1 MTDQMIGAEEVSHAT
16 GMSKAYSYK
25 LIHRLNGELS
35 ERGYLTIPGKVSRT
49 YFESRLFGHAGK
61 TTEGREDVGSL
72 R

>member
-25 LIHRLNGELS
+25 LIHRLNEELS
-35 ERGYLTIPGKVSRT
+35 ERGYLTIPGKISRA
-49 YFESRLFGHAGK
+49 YFESRLFGCASKSG
-61 TTEGREDVGSL
+61 EGRKDVNPL